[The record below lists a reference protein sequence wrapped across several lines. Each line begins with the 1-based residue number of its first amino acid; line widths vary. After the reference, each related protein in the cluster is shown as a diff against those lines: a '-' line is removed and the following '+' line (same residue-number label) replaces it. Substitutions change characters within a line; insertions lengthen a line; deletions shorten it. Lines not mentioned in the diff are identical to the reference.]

1 MFRPPSL
8 HCARGTEASHTCAPH
23 HERRRTV
30 VSAGGQL
37 HRMTTALVEEMAMP
51 VLDAK
56 ALDADPE
63 GVALLRSVLDTG
75 RKPCAVQNKKLPK
88 QRESEERADTLDGRT
103 ASTAGSQP
111 ALAQLIPTSADQ
123 NPLAQSRRPMDMIVQ

>member
-1 MFRPPSL
+1 
-8 HCARGTEASHTCAPH
+8 
-23 HERRRTV
+23 
-30 VSAGGQL
+30 
-37 HRMTTALVEEMAMP
+37 MTTAPVEEMAMP

-88 QRESEERADTLDGRT
+88 QRQSEERALDGQT
-103 ASTAGSQP
+103 ASTAGSQQ
-111 ALAQLIPTSADQ
+111 ALAKL
-123 NPLAQSRRPMDMIVQ
+123 RG

>member
-1 MFRPPSL
+1 
-8 HCARGTEASHTCAPH
+8 
-23 HERRRTV
+23 
-30 VSAGGQL
+30 
-37 HRMTTALVEEMAMP
+37 MTTALVEEMAMP

-63 GVALLRSVLDTG
+63 GIALLRSVLDTG
-75 RKPCAVQNKKLPK
+75 HKPCAVQNKKLPK

-111 ALAQLIPTSADQ
+111 ALAQLRA
-123 NPLAQSRRPMDMIVQ
+123 

>member
-1 MFRPPSL
+1 MFRPPTL
-8 HCARGTEASHTCAPH
+8 HCARGTGASNSCAPH
-23 HERRRTV
+23 RERRKTV

-37 HRMTTALVEEMAMP
+37 HRMTTAPVEEMAMP

-75 RKPCAVQNKKLPK
+75 RKPYAVQNKKLA
-88 QRESEERADTLDGRT
+88 RTNRLDEQT
-103 ASTAGSQP
+103 ASTAGSQQ
-111 ALAQLIPTSADQ
+111 ALAKL
-123 NPLAQSRRPMDMIVQ
+123 RG